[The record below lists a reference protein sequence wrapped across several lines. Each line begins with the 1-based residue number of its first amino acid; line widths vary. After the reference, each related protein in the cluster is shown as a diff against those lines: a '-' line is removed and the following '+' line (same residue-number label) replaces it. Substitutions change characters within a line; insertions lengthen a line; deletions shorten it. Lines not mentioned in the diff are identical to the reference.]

1 MFDVL
6 SIAFLVIVII
16 SCIVGYFRGFLA
28 LLVGLL
34 KGLVAVVLAAMLCK
48 PMGNALNTTKMGTGI
63 ADKVENY
70 LIEKDETFKFEL
82 TKESKEIYINEQLDQ
97 KLEEAKIPQVLR
109 KYVKNI
115 LVDKMQIEE
124 GETITVARYIGKG
137 MSFFVCTIV
146 AYIIIFAIILIL
158 LTIVQRLFK
167 NINKIP
173 IVGLANR
180 LLGLGLGVI
189 IALLVIGVICYVLTF
204 LMTVP
209 GDMSNWIM
217 NALKL
222 TEEQKDEQSLA
233 KFMYEHNVIKWA
245 LNIMFA

>member
-180 LLGLGLGVI
+180 LIGLGLGVI

-217 NALKL
+217 NTLKL

>member
-16 SCIVGYFRGFLA
+16 SCIVGYLRGFLA

-70 LIEKDETFKFEL
+70 LIEKDETFKLEL

-217 NALKL
+217 NTLKL

>member
-34 KGLVAVVLAAMLCK
+34 KGLVAVALAAMLCK

-70 LIEKDETFKFEL
+70 LIEKDETFKLEL

-217 NALKL
+217 NTLKL

>member
-70 LIEKDETFKFEL
+70 LIEKDETFKLEL

-217 NALKL
+217 NTLKL